1 MNIRI
6 SQHAKERMEQRGI
19 SESEIIA
26 LFKEERFDRFV
37 DSEKDD
43 SVVIVDKVVNGK
55 KWRFVYNKLTKT
67 IITCFPRR

>member
-1 MNIRI
+1 MNIKI